1 MCNTMKELLGNF
13 SQKVRNMR
21 EKRRNFKKKKNK
33 SLYLNLVSGE
43 LKLKMQFDISARN
56 FKEHCQY
63 RKCL

>member
-1 MCNTMKELLGNF
+1 VQYHEGVVGQFFSEGKEHE
-13 SQKVRNMR
+13 R
-21 EKRRNFKKKKNK
+21 EEEKLKKKKKNK

-63 RKCL
+63 WKRL